1 MSKTPNAPKKPLEIT
16 QHQHKRV
23 DNYAWLRDQNWKD
36 FIKGDLN
43 FHDKDVQTYLEHE
56 NAYTEEY
63 MASFKGLQ
71 KEFYDEILS
80 RVKED
85 DETYPIPKGDY
96 LYYSR
101 TIKGQNYPI
110 FCRKKND
117 SAKAPGQEEI
127 YFDTNKEA
135 EKFELYQLKGRKTNN
150 ANTCLLYGFNTTGS
164 LEATL
169 KLRNLNDL
177 SEETWQI
184 ENCNGGFLWTSDEEF
199 LYIERDEFSRGKQI
213 YKVNK
218 NEGPSTK
225 KLVFTKPAKYENM
238 FMSIE
243 LTSDEKFVI
252 IQMQSGGTSACYTMD
267 LKNDEIDFFI
277 EAENDV
283 SHDVDHWEE
292 HFYILHN
299 ENDAD
304 HFQMDRTHQKKRTR
318 EEWET
323 IIPESN
329 SRYITSYSITNHKL
343 IYEAKNTEL
352 ALDQLF
358 IFDIHSKKT
367 QQVHFN
373 DEVYTVSVFG
383 AYDPFSETIRVFY
396 ESPVAPEQDI
406 DLHLETLQLEV
417 LHTEEVPNFDASLY
431 TVKREFARAHD
442 NELIPLT
449 IITRNDFQ
457 KNGEAPAFIYGYG
470 SYGFAYPPQFNSAVF
485 SLADRGFSVT
495 LAHIRGGDDKGHSWY
510 LQGKMRNKK
519 NTFFDFISSCE
530 HLIENKYTKKGQI
543 AATGGSAGGLLMGA
557 VVNMRPDLFKAVIAD
572 VAFVDMINTISDE
585 TLPLTAPEWE
595 EWGNPILN
603 KEDFDYMM
611 SYSPYDNVSAQDYPA
626 MLFNSGISDEQVT
639 YWEPTKMVAK
649 LREMKTDKN
658 ILLLKVKMNA
668 GHAGASKRYE
678 WIEDKAFNYA
688 FFLSQFR

>member
-1 MSKTPNAPKKPLEIT
+1 MTKAPIAPKKPIEII
-16 QHQHKRV
+16 QHGHKRV
-23 DNYAWLRDQNWKD
+23 DNYAWLRDKNWKD
-36 FIKGDLN
+36 FIKGELN
-43 FHDKDVQTYLEHE
+43 FQDKDVETYLVDE
-56 NAYTEEY
+56 NSFTEKY
-63 MASFKGLQ
+63 MASYANLQ
-71 KEFYDEILS
+71 KELYDEILS

-85 DETYPIPKGDY
+85 DQTYPITKGKY
-96 LYYSR
+96 HYYSR
-101 TIKGQNYPI
+101 TVKGQNYPL
-110 FCRKKND
+110 FCRKII
-117 SAKAPGQEEI
+117 SSSQESGQEEV

-135 EKFELYQLKGRKTNN
+135 NKFELYQLKGRKTNN
-150 ANTCLLYGFNTTGS
+150 SNTCLLYGFNTTGS

-169 KLRNLNDL
+169 KLRNLNDM
-177 SEETWQI
+177 SEESWQI
-184 ENCNGGFLWTSDEEF
+184 ENCNGGFLWTTDEEF
-199 LYIERDEFSRGKQI
+199 LYIERDEFSRGKNI

-225 KLVFTKPAKYENM
+225 KLIFSKPSEYENM
-238 FMSIE
+238 FLSLD

-252 IQMQSGGTSACYTMD
+252 IQMQSGGSSACFILNLQD
-267 LKNDEIDFFI
+267 HKIDFFI
-277 EAENDV
+277 AGENDV
-283 SHDVDHWEE
+283 SHDVDHWDD

-304 HFQMDRTHQKKRTR
+304 HFQIDRTHQSKRER
-318 EEWET
+318 ENWQNL
-323 IIPESN
+323 IPESK
-329 SRYITSYSITNHKL
+329 SRYITGYSITNHKL
-343 IYEAKNTEL
+343 IFEAKNTEI

-358 IFDIHSKKT
+358 VFDIHTKKA
-367 QQVHFN
+367 QQVHFK
-373 DEVYTVSVFG
+373 DEVYNVSVFG
-383 AYDPFSETIRVFY
+383 AYDPYSETIRIFY

-406 DLHLETLQLEV
+406 DLHLETLELQI
-417 LHTEEVPNFDASLY
+417 LHTEEVPNYDATQY

-442 NELIPLT
+442 NEFIPLT
-449 IITRNDFQ
+449 IICKKDFK

-470 SYGFAYPPQFNSAVF
+470 SYGFAYPPQFNAAIF
-485 SLADRGFSVT
+485 SLVDRGFSVT
-495 LAHIRGGDDKGHSWY
+495 LAHIRGGDEKGHLWY

-519 NTFFDFISSCE
+519 NTFYDFISSCE
-530 HLIENKYTKKGQI
+530 HLIENKYTEKGKI
-543 AATGGSAGGLLMGA
+543 AASGGSAGGLLMGA
-557 VVNMRPDLFKAVIAD
+557 VVNMRPELFRAVIAD

-603 KEDFDYMM
+603 KEDFEYML
-611 SYSPYDNVSAQDYPA
+611 SYSPYDNVAMQNYPA

-649 LREMKTDKN
+649 LREMKTDQN